1 MNTKKRCQTEGDTNL
16 SELRLTW
23 QKKFLSPKASDLVER
38 DRRAFFSQSLSTPC
52 LNAVQSAAGIYLYD
66 LEGKS
71 YMDFHGNSAHQLGY
85 GNPYVMK
92 ALHAQLEDL
101 SFVPRRYTSETPV
114 RLAEQLIELWSA
126 GRAKVLFAPGGSE
139 AVEMA
144 VKLARRYTGRYKTVS
159 MWDSFHGATL
169 GAISVGGER
178 DFRCGIGP
186 LLPGD
191 IHIPPYNSFRCVFG
205 HCDGCG
211 LKCLDYLE
219 YVLKMEGDV
228 AALIMEPV
236 RATDVQIPPVEYFER
251 IRSLCD
257 HYEILLIFDE
267 IPTALG
273 RTGTF
278 FAHEHFGIRPDMVIL
293 GKGLGGGAVP
303 FAALLADGRFDCAGD
318 ISLGHF
324 THEKS
329 PLGAAAGLA
338 VIDCIRKE
346 HLLEHTAVL
355 SGLMERRLKDM
366 QERYPII
373 GDVRCIGLLG
383 CLELASG
390 RENGEQ
396 TARKAERVLYQCLE
410 NGLSFKIS
418 KGSCI
423 ILSPPL
429 IITEEQLFRALDI
442 LEQAIASK

>member
-169 GAISVGGER
+169 G
-178 DFRCGIGP
+178 
-186 LLPGD
+186 
-191 IHIPPYNSFRCVFG
+191 
-205 HCDGCG
+205 
-211 LKCLDYLE
+211 
-219 YVLKMEGDV
+219 
-228 AALIMEPV
+228 
-236 RATDVQIPPVEYFER
+236 
-251 IRSLCD
+251 
-257 HYEILLIFDE
+257 
-267 IPTALG
+267 
-273 RTGTF
+273 
-278 FAHEHFGIRPDMVIL
+278 
-293 GKGLGGGAVP
+293 P
-303 FAALLADGRFDCAGD
+303 F
-318 ISLGHF
+318 
-324 THEKS
+324 
-329 PLGAAAGLA
+329 PLGAKEIFAAGS
-338 VIDCIRKE
+338 VRCCPGTSIFP
-346 HLLEHTAVL
+346 
-355 SGLMERRLKDM
+355 
-366 QERYPII
+366 PII
-373 GDVRCIGLLG
+373 PFAVCS
-383 CLELASG
+383 ATV
-390 RENGEQ
+390 
-396 TARKAERVLYQCLE
+396 TAA
-410 NGLSFKIS
+410 
-418 KGSCI
+418 
-423 ILSPPL
+423 
-429 IITEEQLFRALDI
+429 A
-442 LEQAIASK
+442 